1 MAGAEL
7 ATSPVHDILRE
18 ANGVLWIGTD
28 KGLFRSDARGTNFAA
43 FPLPLWNGLPPSVT
57 SLCRDDEGRL
67 WIGTKHGA
75 FVMDAAAQTV
85 RAVEETRPEMVSGEQ
100 TLLRD
105 EQVVKITKA
114 TPGVMW
120 LGTFAHGIVAVDTK
134 TLQTHRIVHDVAL
147 ASSLV
152 DDGIEALYR
161 DREGTLWVG
170 TRRGVSR
177 TDPQQSGVLT
187 FYGGSSRKDRIADSD
202 VFSVLAEPKGTIWLG
217 LGKHGVDLFDWTGRR
232 VGALRPDPVASA
244 DGASQ
249 GHGAG
254 AGEWGSGNG
263 LYRQPA
269 WRLSGGYGWAASGA
283 ASLRWEAAA
292 RCDDDGLRPR
302 CAVGRRTRRSVAVGR
317 AGDEGAIAG
326 AGRVARRVD
335 GWPSPGDRRWGR
347 AGGICGSAPS
357 TD

>member
-1 MAGAEL
+1 MGTPAGLTHFDIARGRFTGFEHGGVAGAEI

-28 KGLFRSDARGTNFAA
+28 KGLFRSDAQGTNFAA

-57 SLCRDDEGRL
+57 SLCRDDEGHL

-134 TLQTHRIVHDVAL
+134 TLQTHRIVRDVAL

-187 FYGGSSRKDRIADSD
+187 FYGGSSRKDRIADCD

-217 LGKHGVDLFDWTGRR
+217 LGNARRRPVRLERAGVWERCGRIR
-232 VGALRPDPVASA
+232 RICRRRFPRARSRGWRMGLRERST
-244 DGASQ
+244 S
-249 GHGAG
+249 
-254 AGEWGSGNG
+254 
-263 LYRQPA
+263 
-269 WRLSGGYGWAASGA
+269 AASM
-283 ASLRWEAAA
+283 ASI
-292 RCDDDGLRPR
+292 
-302 CAVGRRTRRSVAVGR
+302 GRIRM
-317 AGDEGAIAG
+317 
-326 AGRVARRVD
+326 
-335 GWPSPGDRRWGR
+335 
-347 AGGICGSAPS
+347 GGIWRGFVAMGSCSP
-357 TD
+357 T